1 MQLSQEQAEKFFDI
15 VKNLLSVQQK
25 AEQMIGHMQRSN
37 QPYAATAYG
46 YIADSFNP
54 LTKFIYEELDF
65 KRGVDYSQLEKFN
78 ELYNNMTNDLSHIKS
93 SALGEYAHDDYMWD
107 PMRNLDVGITD
118 FLKETQEL
126 HKSKTQHVPE
136 QQMPMSDVE
145 KNIIKEHQENQNEQP
160 PLSNIEQTAIKEPE
174 KEGQKPINS
183 SRMNQDKQ
191 MRKSDVGITDF
202 LEETQELH
210 KSKTQHVPEQQ
221 MPMSDVEKNIIKEH
235 QENQNEQPPLSN
247 IEQTAIKEPEKE
259 GQKPINSSRMNQDKQ
274 MGAETVFALTDV
286 LSKGNDFDPN
296 SFDNMWAGLREANDK
311 GFLSEQMKQEYRDI
325 LSWAKEGG
333 ISKRDATQRLK
344 KILLD
349 QLDALDK
356 TSLVQSQ
363 YKSLDVINKAKDFVA
378 AYNEFNINGDFGAA
392 QYELEKLS
400 RYIGSS
406 AREGLISNG
415 IANDYRRII
424 KQAYLRNDE
433 KVQKQATDEL
443 IKISDM
449 HKNRIIYGQQT
460 AIKEPK
466 KEESKAKIEAFEKG
480 QQILMNKQK
489 KQNRFNDLYYMEMQ
503 QRGNLGNQ

>member
-1 MQLSQEQAEKFFDI
+1 MKTYVFYGILLPIERNNMQLSQEQAEKFYDI

-25 AEQMIGHMQRSN
+25 AEQMIGHMQRSG
-37 QPYAATAYG
+37 QPYAATAYEF
-46 YIADSFNP
+46 IANSFNP

-93 SALGEYAHDDYMWD
+93 SALGEYAHDEYTWD
-107 PMRNLDVGITD
+107 PMRKLDVGITD

-145 KNIIKEHQENQNEQP
+145 KNIIKEHQENQNKQP
-160 PLSNIEQTAIKEPE
+160 PLSNIEQTAIKEPK
-174 KEGQKPINS
+174 KEEQKPINS
-183 SRMNQDKQ
+183 SQ
-191 MRKSDVGITDF
+191 
-202 LEETQELH
+202 
-210 KSKTQHVPEQQ
+210 
-221 MPMSDVEKNIIKEH
+221 
-235 QENQNEQPPLSN
+235 
-247 IEQTAIKEPEKE
+247 
-259 GQKPINSSRMNQDKQ
+259 MNQDKQ

-286 LSKGNDFDPN
+286 LKKGNDFDPN

-311 GFLSEQMKQEYRDI
+311 GLLSEQMKQEYRDI
-325 LSWAKEGG
+325 LSWAKDGG
-333 ISKRDATQRLK
+333 ISKTDATQRLK

-349 QLDALDK
+349 QLDVLDK

-378 AYNEFNINGDFGAA
+378 AYNEFNTNGDFGSA

-503 QRGNLGNQ
+503 QRRNLGNQ